1 MQPYLTIDI
10 KNMNSPIKVFYFL
23 AIFSILGCQQDKKSP
38 TAPVTTKKKKEVV
51 PRTNQF
57 KEYWYSGKAELNSYT
72 LKQSRYGEI
81 RDGEVVLVFVTEPF
95 SLSKQVKLDNPQDA
109 GEDNVS
115 VLKLNNIRK
124 FTTGIYD
131 YSIVTSSF
139 TPVDSENY
147 PHTLK
152 LNTSIQE
159 WCGHTFT
166 QLNLEEENYNFQQF
180 SYFESDG
187 DTEKTI
193 PAALLEEELMTH
205 IRLNNGQLPLGEID
219 MIFSTIYS
227 RFGYHNLKPTK
238 AKISKTASD
247 TVINY
252 SIAYL
257 KYDRKLSIA
266 VEKKFPYKILSWTED
281 DGDGLL
287 TEAQLKKSI
296 NEPYWSQKSLDDEAK
311 RKELQLIK

>member
-1 MQPYLTIDI
+1 
-10 KNMNSPIKVFYFL
+10 MNTLLKAFFFL
-23 AIFSILGCQQDKKSP
+23 AIFSILSCQQDKKLSTDP
-38 TAPVTTKKKKEVV
+38 ITTKKEKEET
-51 PRTNQF
+51 PLTNQF

-109 GEDNVS
+109 REDNVS

-139 TPVDSENY
+139 TPVDSKKY

-166 QLNLEEENYNFQQF
+166 QLNLEEENYNFKQF
-180 SYFESDG
+180 SYFEADG

-219 MIFSTIYS
+219 LIFSTIYS
-227 RFGYHNLKPTK
+227 RFGYHELKSTK
-238 AKISKTASD
+238 AKISKTESD
-247 TVINY
+247 SIISYT
-252 SIAYL
+252 IAYL
-257 KYDRKLSIA
+257 NYERKLSIA
-266 VEKKFPYKILSWTED
+266 VENEFPYKILSWTED
-281 DGDGLL
+281 DGDGLI

-296 NEPYWSQKSLDDEAK
+296 NEPYWNQKSLGDEAK

>member
-1 MQPYLTIDI
+1 
-10 KNMNSPIKVFYFL
+10 MNSQIKAFCFL
-23 AIFSILGCQQDKKSP
+23 AIFSILGCQQDKKLP
-38 TAPVTTKKKKEVV
+38 ADLVTTKKKKEVV
-51 PRTNQF
+51 PRTSQF

-139 TPVDSENY
+139 TPVDSKNY

-193 PAALLEEELMTH
+193 PAALLEDELMTH

-219 MIFSTIYS
+219 LIFSTIYS
-227 RFGYHNLKPTK
+227 RFGYHDLKPTK
-238 AKISKTASD
+238 AKISKAASD

-257 KYDRKLSIA
+257 KYDRKLSIT
-266 VEKKFPYKILSWTED
+266 VEKEFPYKILSWTED

-311 RKELQLIK
+311 RKELQLTK